1 MTEVPLKGNIK
12 NTSLI
17 KILVYLNRSRKTGTL
32 VVITPAFTK
41 KAYLSKGDVIFS
53 SSTFEDDRLGE
64 MLIKAEKIT
73 MEQYDK
79 SVEILKKRGKRL
91 GAILV
96 ELGYI
101 TPKDLFW
108 GVKYQ
113 VKEIIY
119 SLFLLENA
127 NYEFIEGDIP
137 SDEIITLK
145 MSMGNLIYDGV
156 KRIDNWTRIR
166 NEMPVADNILKLSSD
181 PVTLFQDIELGTQ
194 DRKMLSIIDGKKT
207 IKEIIENSWIGSFEG
222 MKILYTLWAIGV
234 IEEKKMAFEPEEMIS
249 LDDILQ
255 PVSEDED
262 AFRRKVDEIYANL
275 DTVSAD
281 ELLEV
286 NEHDDEESIKKNYYR
301 LTKEFHPDRYFSSAD
316 PAIKDKLTSIFDAL
330 TRAYSTLRD
339 SFESKVSISS
349 RDTKAPAS
357 DGAEEDFKSGIELF
371 KKGDYL
377 LSVDAFR
384 SATELNPDNA
394 KYWSYLSLALSKIP
408 NGTTDA
414 AKALLAAI
422 QLEPKNADHYANLGM
437 VYLREGL
444 KKKAKEQ
451 FQNALKFDP
460 GNMKARKGLE
470 KSG

>member
-79 SVEILKKRGKRL
+79 SVEILKKKGKRL

-119 SLFLLENA
+119 SLFLLEDA
-127 NYEFIEGDIP
+127 DYEFIEGDMP

-166 NEMPVADNILKLSSD
+166 NEMPVADNVLKLSSD
-181 PVTLFQDIELGTQ
+181 PATLFQDIELGTQ

-222 MKILYTLWAIGV
+222 MKILYALWAIGV

-262 AFRRKVDEIYANL
+262 AFRRKVDEVYATL

-286 NEHDDEESIKKNYYR
+286 NENDDEETIKKNYYR
-301 LTKEFHPDRYFSSAD
+301 LTREFHPDRYFSSAD

-330 TRAYSTLRD
+330 TRAFSMLRD
-339 SFESKVSISS
+339 SSDFKVKMSGHN
-349 RDTKAPAS
+349 TGAQAS
-357 DGAEEDFKSGIELF
+357 DVAEERFKRGIELF
-371 KKGDYL
+371 KKGDYV
-377 LSVDAFR
+377 LSVESFR

-408 NGTTDA
+408 NGTIDA

-444 KKKAKEQ
+444 KKKANEQ

-460 GNMKARKGLE
+460 GNMKAKKGLE
-470 KSG
+470 KSR